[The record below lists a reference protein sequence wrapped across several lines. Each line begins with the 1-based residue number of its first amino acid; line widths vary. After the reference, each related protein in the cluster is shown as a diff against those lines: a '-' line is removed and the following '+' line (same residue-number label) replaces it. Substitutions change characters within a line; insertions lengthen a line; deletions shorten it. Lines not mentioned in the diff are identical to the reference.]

1 MQKQFIG
8 QYLIEDGKITRA
20 QLERALAMQ
29 ANYFGNR
36 HMPLIG
42 TILCEMGAVSETD
55 LNAALQRQEAD
66 RRNIPAVSDR

>member
-1 MQKQFIG
+1 MQKKFIG

-20 QLERALAMQ
+20 QLERALATQ

-42 TILCEMGAVSETD
+42 TILIEMGAVTEAD
-55 LNAALQRQEAD
+55 LNAALRRQETD
-66 RRNIPAVSDR
+66 RKNLPAVQRP